1 MISGPMNDARGADRK
16 DPSRNAAPPPRRSS
30 AVRAWLLAVL
40 GFTGCGALGWYY
52 WELRQAHLAQKDE
65 VADAR
70 ATASACT
77 EELTTSKTTA
87 GACETERAA
96 CDTVRTELATKAEE
110 LARVQSKMEEDLQ
123 ATARELESLRKL
135 EVEAEKGAAA
145 FAELKQ
151 QLKEMIDSQ
160 QVEVQR
166 RDGRLV
172 VQLPA
177 EVLFAS
183 GSADLSEDGKV
194 ALIKLSA
201 VLERMPDRKFMVAG
215 HTDSYQPAKG
225 SRFRNNWDLSTA
237 RAVTVTELLVTAKLP
252 PENLVASGYG
262 EFAPIADNR
271 TETGRTKNRR
281 IEIVLLPD
289 IDELTV
295 LEQEPAEPAAKPP
308 TKEAEG

>member
-1 MISGPMNDARGADRK
+1 MNDARGSDRK
-16 DPSRNAAPPPRRSS
+16 DSSRTAAPPPRRSS
-30 AVRAWLLAVL
+30 ALRAWLLAVL
-40 GFTGCGALGWYY
+40 GFTGCGALGYEY
-52 WELRQAHLAQKDE
+52 WQLRQEHLAQDD
-65 VADAR
+65 VLAGTR
-70 ATASACT
+70 SAGEACSS
-77 EELTTSKTTA
+77 ELTTVTA
-87 GACETERAA
+87 TAQTCETERAA
-96 CDTVRTELATKAEE
+96 CDTARAEQAAE
-110 LARVQSKMEEDLQ
+110 AEALTRMKSKMEQDLQ
-123 ATARELESLRKL
+123 ATAREIESLRKL
-135 EVEAEKGAAA
+135 EVEAEKSAAA
-145 FAELKQ
+145 FAELKG

-201 VLERMPDRKFMVAG
+201 VLERMPDRKFMIAG

-225 SRFRNNWDLSTA
+225 SQFRNNWDLSTA
-237 RAVTVTELLVTAKLP
+237 RAVTVTELLVTAKLK

-271 TETGRTKNRR
+271 SETGRKQNRR

-295 LEQEPAEPAAKPP
+295 LEETPPKEPAE
-308 TKEAEG
+308 G

>member
-1 MISGPMNDARGADRK
+1 MDDARRVGRREPPYD
-16 DPSRNAAPPPRRSS
+16 SPPPRRSS

-52 WELRQAHLAQKDE
+52 WQLFEEHRTQ
-65 VADAR
+65 ADALVTAR
-70 ATASACT
+70 AAADTCTAELETAAATAST
-77 EELTTSKTTA
+77 
-87 GACETERAA
+87 CEGERAA
-96 CDTVRTELATKAEE
+96 CDAAREKQASEAEAV
-110 LARVQSKMEEDLQ
+110 ARMQAKMQEDLE
-123 ATARELESLRKL
+123 ATAREIESLRKL

-145 FAELKQ
+145 YADLKQ

-160 QVEVQR
+160 QVDVQR

-183 GSADLSEDGKV
+183 GSADLSDDGKV

-201 VLERMPDRKFMVAG
+201 VLEKMPDRKFMVAG
-215 HTDSYQPAKG
+215 HTDALAPAKG
-225 SRFRNNWDLSTA
+225 SRFRNNWELSTA

-252 PENLVASGYG
+252 PKNLVASGYG
-262 EFAPIADNR
+262 EFSPIADNR
-271 TETGRTKNRR
+271 TESGRQKNRR

-295 LEQEPAEPAAKPP
+295 LEEPATSAP
-308 TKEAEG
+308 TEG